1 MAKVKDMMK
10 KMVVI
15 GEAGAGK
22 TSLIRRFV
30 VDKFDDKYIVT
41 IGTKTSKKI
50 LTLREGGA
58 EVNLKLIIWDILGQR
73 TFPKL
78 KESAYKGSNG
88 AFVVLDLTKRD
99 TLETFES
106 WLLSLYKVS
115 GEIPVIVL
123 ANKND
128 LKGEFGKKD
137 IEKLVEVYGF
147 PFYLTSAKTGK
158 NVNEA
163 FYTLGKMMLKPWKGM
178 KIQPPI
184 EKVKELEKEVSI
196 ELDPDRK
203 LTALEVEDIIMA
215 RYCDLLEDPDYA
227 MAIIREQFKKAEV
240 DFRYP
245 TAEGLAKVVDYLINA
260 ASDQV
265 EASRLKNEGRAYANL
280 IRRIS

>member
-1 MAKVKDMMK
+1 M
-10 KMVVI
+10 
-15 GEAGAGK
+15 
-22 TSLIRRFV
+22 
-30 VDKFDDKYIVT
+30 
-41 IGTKTSKKI
+41 
-50 LTLREGGA
+50 
-58 EVNLKLIIWDILGQR
+58 NLKLIIWDILGQR

-99 TLETFES
+99 TLETFET

-128 LKGEFGKKD
+128 LKGEFGKKE

-163 FYTLGKMMLKPWKGM
+163 FHTLGKMMLKSWKGK

-184 EKVKELEKEVSI
+184 EKVKEFEKEVSI

-215 RYCDLLEDPDYA
+215 RYCDLLEDPDFA
-227 MAIIREQFKKAEV
+227 MAIIREQFKKADV

-245 TAEGLAKVVDYLINA
+245 TAEGLAKVVDFLINA

>member
-15 GEAGAGK
+15 GEAGVGK

-58 EVNLKLIIWDILGQR
+58 DVNLKLIIWDILGQR

-99 TLETFES
+99 TLESFET

-115 GEIPVIVL
+115 GKVPVIVL

-128 LKGEFGKKD
+128 LKGEFGKKE
-137 IEKLVEVYGF
+137 IEKVVEVYGF

-163 FYTLGKMMLKPWKGM
+163 FHTLGKMMLKSWKGT

-184 EKVKELEKEVSI
+184 EKVKEFEKEVSI

-245 TAEGLAKVVDYLINA
+245 TAEGLAKVVDFLINA

>member
-1 MAKVKDMMK
+1 MTEVKDMMK

-15 GEAGAGK
+15 GEAGVGK

-50 LTLREGGA
+50 LTLKDGGVN
-58 EVNLKLIIWDILGQR
+58 VNLKLIIWDILGQR
-73 TFPKL
+73 SFPKL

-88 AFVVLDLTKRD
+88 AFVVLDLTRRE
-99 TLETFES
+99 TLDSFET
-106 WLLSLYKVS
+106 WLSQLYKVA

-128 LKGEFGKKD
+128 LTAEYGKEE
-137 IEKLVEVYGF
+137 IENIVEDYGF

-163 FYTLGKMMLKPWKGM
+163 FYTLGKMMFKPWTNA
-178 KIQPPI
+178 KIGPKL
-184 EKVKELEKEVSI
+184 EKSRILEKEVCI
-196 ELDPDRK
+196 EIDPDK
-203 LTALEVEDIIMA
+203 PLTALEVEDIMMA

-240 DFRYP
+240 DFKYP
-245 TAEGLAKVVDYLINA
+245 TAEGLTKILDYLIDA

-265 EASRLKNEGRAYANL
+265 EASRLKNEERTLANL
-280 IRRIS
+280 IRRIT

>member
-1 MAKVKDMMK
+1 MTEVKDMMK

-15 GEAGAGK
+15 GEAGVGK

-50 LTLREGGA
+50 LTLKEGGVN
-58 EVNLKLIIWDILGQR
+58 VNLKLIIWDILGQR
-73 TFPKL
+73 SFPKL

-88 AFVVLDLTKRD
+88 AFVVLDLTRRE
-99 TLETFES
+99 TLDSFET
-106 WLLSLYKVS
+106 WLSQLYKVA
-115 GEIPVIVL
+115 GEVPVIVL

-128 LKGEFGKKD
+128 LTAEYGKED
-137 IEKLVEVYGF
+137 IENLVEDYGF

-163 FYTLGKMMLKPWKGM
+163 FYTLGKMMFKSWTNT
-178 KIQPPI
+178 KIGP
-184 EKVKELEKEVSI
+184 KLEKSPAFQKEICI
-196 ELDPDRK
+196 EIDPDK
-203 LTALEVEDIIMA
+203 PLTALEVEDIMMA
-215 RYCDLLEDPDYA
+215 RYCDLLEDPDFA

-240 DFRYP
+240 DFKYP
-245 TAEGLAKVVDYLINA
+245 TAEGLSKILDYLIDA

-265 EASRLKNEGRAYANL
+265 EANRLKNEERTLANL
-280 IRRIS
+280 IRRIA

>member
-15 GEAGAGK
+15 GEAGVGK

-50 LTLREGGA
+50 LTLREGSA
-58 EVNLKLIIWDILGQR
+58 DVNLKLIIWDILGQR

-78 KESAYKGSNG
+78 KESAYKGANG
-88 AFVVLDLTKRD
+88 AFVVLDLTKRN
-99 TLETFES
+99 TLESFES

-115 GEIPVIVL
+115 GEVPVIVL

-128 LKGEFGKKD
+128 LKGEFGKKE
-137 IEKLVEVYGF
+137 IEKIVEVYGF

-163 FYTLGKMMLKPWKGM
+163 FYTLGKMMLKSWKGL

-184 EKVKELEKEVSI
+184 EKVMESEKEVSI

-215 RYCDLLEDPDYA
+215 RYCDLLEDPDFA

-245 TAEGLAKVVDYLINA
+245 TAEGLAKVVDFLINA
-260 ASDQV
+260 AADQV

>member
-15 GEAGAGK
+15 GEAGVGK

-50 LTLREGGA
+50 LTLRDGGA
-58 EVNLKLIIWDILGQR
+58 DVNLKLIIWDILGQR

-88 AFVVLDLTKRD
+88 AFVVLDLTKRE

-128 LKGEFGKKD
+128 LKGEFGKKE
-137 IEKLVEVYGF
+137 IEKLVEAYGF
-147 PFYLTSAKTGK
+147 PLYLTSAKTGK
-158 NVNEA
+158 NVNDA

-178 KIQPPI
+178 KIKSPV
-184 EKVKELEKEVSI
+184 EKVTDFEKEVSI

-215 RYCDLLEDPDYA
+215 RYCDLLEDPDFA
-227 MAIIREQFKKAEV
+227 MAIIREQFKKADV